1 MVFYCQLCQGSVER
15 GEGGE
20 GRGVMVTWRM
30 AVNKFIEEAFIK
42 VSRVSISQRATCIYR
57 VGI

>member
-1 MVFYCQLCQGSVER
+1 MVFYCQLCQGSVEG

-30 AVNKFIEEAFIK
+30 AVNKFLEEAFIK
-42 VSRVSISQRATCIYR
+42 VSRVSVSQRATCI
-57 VGI
+57 